1 MLGYAAGEVMNK
13 ITPADISDPQE
24 LIARAEAL
32 SVELGTPI
40 TPGFEALVFKAS
52 RGIEDIY
59 ELTYIRKDGTRF
71 PALVSVTALRDAQD
85 AIIGYLLIGTDNTAR
100 KEAEEALLQAGA
112 LQNAIFNSA
121 NFSSIA
127 TDAKGVIQIF
137 NVGAERMLGYTAAE
151 VMNKITP
158 ADISDPL
165 EVIARAG
172 ELSVELGTPITP
184 GFEALVFKASRGIE
198 DIYELTYIRKDGTRF
213 PAVVNVTALRD
224 AQDAIIGYLLIG
236 TDNTAR
242 KQAEEALLQAG
253 ALQNAIFNSA
263 NFSSIATDA
272 KGVIQIFNVG
282 AERMLGYEAGEVMNK
297 ITPAEI
303 SDPQEMIALVVQDDA
318 SSAKVLRQQLEL
330 QGFTVVHASSA
341 DAGIALALQHRLALI
356 TVDILLSGMDGWEF
370 LSRLE
375 QMPALARIPVV
386 IISSAAEHDRGVSL
400 GAAAVLQKSVAREE
414 LHESLVELG
423 LFPTPQ
429 GQQLKVLVVDDDPNA
444 VELVAVRIESLDGT
458 QVHRAYGGREAIEI
472 ARREVPSLIVLDLVL
487 PDVDG
492 FDVVRALNQH
502 EDTARIP
509 ILVMTAQH
517 ITDVERAGIDR
528 DVGAT
533 HAFDGELFTSEV
545 RRAMN
550 GRSS

>member
-1 MLGYAAGEVMNK
+1 MEDS
-13 ITPADISDPQE
+13 ITQHPDS
-24 LIARAEAL
+24 L
-32 SVELGTPI
+32 
-40 TPGFEALVFKAS
+40 
-52 RGIEDIY
+52 
-59 ELTYIRKDGTRF
+59 
-71 PALVSVTALRDAQD
+71 LR
-85 AIIGYLLIGTDNTAR
+85 T
-100 KEAEEALLQAGA
+100 GA
-112 LQNAIFNSA
+112 LQTAIFNSA
-121 NFSSIA
+121 NFPSIA

-137 NVGAERMLGYTAAE
+137 NIGAERMLGDAAAE
-151 VMNKITP
+151 VTNRITP
-158 ADISDPL
+158 AD
-165 EVIARAG
+165 
-172 ELSVELGTPITP
+172 
-184 GFEALVFKASRGIE
+184 
-198 DIYELTYIRKDGTRF
+198 
-213 PAVVNVTALRD
+213 
-224 AQDAIIGYLLIG
+224 
-236 TDNTAR
+236 
-242 KQAEEALLQAG
+242 
-253 ALQNAIFNSA
+253 
-263 NFSSIATDA
+263 
-272 KGVIQIFNVG
+272 
-282 AERMLGYEAGEVMNK
+282 
-297 ITPAEI
+297 I

>member
-1 MLGYAAGEVMNK
+1 
-13 ITPADISDPQE
+13 
-24 LIARAEAL
+24 
-32 SVELGTPI
+32 
-40 TPGFEALVFKAS
+40 
-52 RGIEDIY
+52 
-59 ELTYIRKDGTRF
+59 
-71 PALVSVTALRDAQD
+71 
-85 AIIGYLLIGTDNTAR
+85 
-100 KEAEEALLQAGA
+100 
-112 LQNAIFNSA
+112 
-121 NFSSIA
+121 
-127 TDAKGVIQIF
+127 
-137 NVGAERMLGYTAAE
+137 
-151 VMNKITP
+151 
-158 ADISDPL
+158 
-165 EVIARAG
+165 
-172 ELSVELGTPITP
+172 
-184 GFEALVFKASRGIE
+184 
-198 DIYELTYIRKDGTRF
+198 
-213 PAVVNVTALRD
+213 
-224 AQDAIIGYLLIG
+224 
-236 TDNTAR
+236 
-242 KQAEEALLQAG
+242 
-253 ALQNAIFNSA
+253 
-263 NFSSIATDA
+263 
-272 KGVIQIFNVG
+272 
-282 AERMLGYEAGEVMNK
+282 
-297 ITPAEI
+297 
-303 SDPQEMIALVVQDDA
+303 
-318 SSAKVLRQQLEL
+318 
-330 QGFTVVHASSA
+330 
-341 DAGIALALQHRLALI
+341 
-356 TVDILLSGMDGWEF
+356 MDGWEF

-386 IISSAAEHDRGVSL
+386 IISSAEEYDRGVSL

-517 ITDVERAGIDR
+517 ITDAERAGIDR
-528 DVGAT
+528 DIGAT